1 MRSGMNKFLED
12 ACEEVDACVFSGDS
26 LFDPDN
32 RAEFRKYLE
41 RWLRAINER
50 ESTDDDLI

>member
-1 MRSGMNKFLED
+1 MNKFLED